1 MSDVLVLVASKGMNV
16 PLGEKLA
23 EEVKTQGGSVEVI
36 NLVDLELALYPAK
49 CEESKSKAVELTDKV
64 LKAKS
69 IIAVAP
75 EYNGSLPPAFNNTM
89 AWISTST
96 EDWRA
101 AFNGKP
107 AAVATHSGGG
117 GAHVLLALRQQL
129 SYVGAN
135 VIGREILTHY
145 KKQLNPESAAAV
157 VEQILKYAKA

>member
-23 EEVKTQGGSVEVI
+23 EEVKTQGGTVEVI
-36 NLVDLELALYPAK
+36 NLVNLQLALYPTN
-49 CEESKSKAVELTDKV
+49 CEASKIKAIELTKKV
-64 LKAKS
+64 LESKS

-75 EYNGSLPPAFNNTM
+75 EYNGSLPPSFNNTM

-117 GAHVLLALRQQL
+117 GSHVLLALRQQL
-129 SYVGAN
+129 SYVGMN

-145 KKQLNPESAAAV
+145 KKPLNPESAKAV
-157 VEQILKYAKA
+157 VEQVLKYANA